1 MEQGDSHIAAI
12 AMESLFLN
20 ELKHHQSQ
28 DPVLCK
34 LHDALLHSSI
44 PPTTW
49 SQPPLNRYRQLWS
62 QLLLKDGLVCRQ
74 YSPGPAADLLTVPI
88 IPPSYQSVLLN
99 QYHDQ
104 PQAGHLGPDKTAA
117 KIRQIGYWVG
127 MLQDIDCYCKECI
140 ICQASKSSAPQ
151 KAPLINI
158 PIGKPWEI
166 VAVDILQVPLSSR
179 NNQYLLVIQD
189 YFTKWAEAIP
199 LPNQTA
205 NRITSELIRVFSN
218 YGLPDILHS
227 DQGRNFESSILC
239 QTLEAFG
246 IKKTRTTAYHPQG
259 DGMVERFNRS
269 LLQLLRAYVERQTE
283 WEQYLPFVVRLSHRS
298 SYLNRCITI

>member
-1 MEQGDSHIAAI
+1 MGRKFSLLTDHAPLQWLLSQKMEGLLARWALATQEYDFNITYRKGSENSNADALSRQTEQGDSHTAAI

-20 ELKHHQSQ
+20 ELRDHQSQ

-34 LHDALLHSSI
+34 LHDALLHSST

-99 QYHDQ
+99 QYHNQ
-104 PQAGHLGPDKTAA
+104 LQAGHLGPDKTAA
-117 KIRQIGYWVG
+117 RIRQVGYWVG
-127 MLQDIDCYCKECI
+127 MLQDIDRYCKKCI
-140 ICQASKSSAPQ
+140 ICKASKSSAPQ

-158 PIGKPWEI
+158 PIGKPWEM
-166 VAVDILQVPLSSR
+166 VAVDILQVPLLSR

-199 LPNQTA
+199 LPISNSQQNNKVSLSECFQTMDYP
-205 NRITSELIRVFSN
+205 TS
-218 YGLPDILHS
+218 
-227 DQGRNFESSILC
+227 
-239 QTLEAFG
+239 
-246 IKKTRTTAYHPQG
+246 
-259 DGMVERFNRS
+259 
-269 LLQLLRAYVERQTE
+269 
-283 WEQYLPFVVRLSHRS
+283 
-298 SYLNRCITI
+298 

>member
-1 MEQGDSHIAAI
+1 M
-12 AMESLFLN
+12 SL
-20 ELKHHQSQ
+20 ETISLK

-34 LHDALLHSSI
+34 LHDALLHSST

-99 QYHDQ
+99 KYHDQ

-117 KIRQIGYWVG
+117 RIRQVGYWVG

-151 KAPLINI
+151 KTYQL
-158 PIGKPWEI
+158 GSHEKW
-166 VAVDILQVPLSSR
+166 LQWISCK
-179 NNQYLLVIQD
+179 
-189 YFTKWAEAIP
+189 F
-199 LPNQTA
+199 
-205 NRITSELIRVFSN
+205 
-218 YGLPDILHS
+218 
-227 DQGRNFESSILC
+227 
-239 QTLEAFG
+239 
-246 IKKTRTTAYHPQG
+246 
-259 DGMVERFNRS
+259 
-269 LLQLLRAYVERQTE
+269 
-283 WEQYLPFVVRLSHRS
+283 LSHHVTTNIS
-298 SYLNRCITI
+298 WSFKTILLSGQRQFHSPIKQPTE